1 MSEPAIDTRSP
12 LRELLSMAAPVVAT
26 MTSYTIMQFV
36 DKVMV
41 SRIGPDPIYVGAQGN
56 GGLAT
61 FVPISVV
68 MGFMSV
74 VSTYVSQ
81 NLGAG
86 KPERSPAYAWAG
98 LWIALAGAVLLLPY
112 AFVLD
117 EIFSWLGHDER
128 SARLSADY
136 GKILI
141 YGAFFSMGARGI
153 TQFFFGL
160 HRPKVVLVSGVTG
173 NLVNF
178 GVNYLL
184 IFGNWGFPAL
194 GLQGAAIGTVAGTA
208 VEMGI
213 PVAVFLSARY
223 NIQYA
228 TRGAWRPDWAK
239 MRDIWR
245 IGWPGAAMFGNEMLC
260 WSIFMVYLV
269 GGFGPAHATA
279 GWIAHQY
286 MMISFMPA
294 IGISVAMTAI
304 VGRYMGMGRPDLA
317 AHRSWL
323 GLKLAMGYMALCA
336 IGFVVLREPLVGFFL
351 QRDTNPEDARILV
364 TMGSRFMI
372 VVATFQLCD
381 AVAMTLS
388 GALRGA
394 GDTVWVG
401 VVTLVLSWALIVGG
415 GVLIVRLFPGL
426 ESLGPWLAAAAYIA
440 CLSLAVLGRFM
451 SGQWKA
457 MRLVGEAGH
466 A

>member
-1 MSEPAIDTRSP
+1 MG
-12 LRELLSMAAPVVAT
+12 ELLAMAAPVVAT

-36 DKVMV
+36 DKLMV

-86 KPERSPAYAWAG
+86 RPERGPAYAWAG
-98 LWIALAGAVLLLPY
+98 LWIALMGAVALLPY
-112 AFVLD
+112 ALVLD
-117 EIFSWLGHDER
+117 EVFRWLGHDAR
-128 SARLSADY
+128 SAELSAQY
-136 GKILI
+136 GKILL

-160 HRPKVVLVSGVTG
+160 HRPVVVLVSGVAG
-173 NLVNF
+173 NIVNF
-178 GVNYLL
+178 LVNYLL
-184 IFGNWGFPAL
+184 IFGNLGFPEM
-194 GLQGAAIGTVAGTA
+194 GLEGAAIGTVVGTA

-223 NIQYA
+223 NKEYA
-228 TRGAWRPDWAK
+228 TRGAWRMRAGP

-260 WSIFMVYLV
+260 WSIFMVWLV
-269 GGFGPAHATA
+269 GSYGPLHATA

-317 AHRSWL
+317 AQRAWL
-323 GLKLAMGYMALCA
+323 GLKLAMVYMAGCA
-336 IGFVVLREPLVGFFL
+336 IAFVLLRRPMIGFFL
-351 QRDTNPEDARILV
+351 QRETTPEDAALLV
-364 TMGSRFMI
+364 SLGARFML
-372 VVATFQLCD
+372 VVATFQLFD
-381 AVAMTLS
+381 AIAMTLS

-401 VVTLVLSWALIVGG
+401 VVTLILSWAMIVGG
-415 GVLIVRLFPGL
+415 GVAMKHLAPGL
-426 ESLGPWLAAAAYIA
+426 ESLGAWLAAAGYIG
-440 CLSLAVLGRFM
+440 CLSLAVLARFASGR
-451 SGQWKA
+451 WKT
-457 MRLVGEAGH
+457 MRLVESAPAGGGE
-466 A
+466 